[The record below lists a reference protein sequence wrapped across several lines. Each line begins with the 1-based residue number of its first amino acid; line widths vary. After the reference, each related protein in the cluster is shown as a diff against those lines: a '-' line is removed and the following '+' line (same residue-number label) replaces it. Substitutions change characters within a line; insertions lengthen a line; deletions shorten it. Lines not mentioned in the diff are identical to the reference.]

1 MIPPELIYFLKVNV
15 AIALFYAFYR
25 LFFRKDTFFYLRRIV
40 LISFLLVSFLY
51 PFLNFEQL
59 IKSNEPIYDIA
70 TLYATVVIPEIS
82 TQNTQ
87 ALPSDNYI
95 LAILKYLYITG
106 VVLLFIRFIS
116 QLVSI
121 GILTLKCKK
130 DIVDGISVRVLQ
142 NKDDTEAFSFFG
154 WIFFSRKALNEPQF
168 KEVLMHERTHARQY
182 HSIDV
187 ILSELSCIICWIN
200 PFIWLLKQEIR
211 GNLEYMAD
219 RKVVES
225 GCDSKSYQYH
235 LLGIANHKAAA
246 NIYNNFNVLPIKN
259 RIMMMNKKRTNHFGR
274 TKYILF
280 LPLTALLLLISN
292 IEAVARMS
300 TEITNEVFQNTPT
313 MYSGSVID
321 ESGKP
326 VVGAS
331 VIIQNTTIG
340 TITDMNGL
348 FKIEAKPTDI
358 LFISFIGMETSKV
371 MLTKTNTD
379 IRVTLKTEATEY
391 KGTGASPQ
399 RSIEKDGE
407 VFTVVEVMPEFPGG
421 VKEFMK
427 FVSDNIKYPEKAH
440 KDGTQGRV
448 VAQFTV
454 EKDGSISNIEI
465 VRSVSPELD
474 AESIRVL
481 STMPRWNPG
490 QQRGQPVAVKYT
502 VPVQFKLSDTKD
514 TTSENIESN
523 LPKNLLYIV
532 DGKEAE
538 SIQNIKPSQIESISV
553 IKDAKSMAQYDAKD
567 KEGIIIITTK
577 NKDNYIQ

>member
-25 LFFRKDTFFYLRRIV
+25 LFFRKDTFFYLRRMI
-40 LISFLLVSFLY
+40 LLLFLMVSFLY

-82 TQNTQ
+82 AQSTQV
-87 ALPSDNYI
+87 LPSDNYI
-95 LAILKYLYITG
+95 LTAIKYIYIIG
-106 VVLLFIRFIS
+106 VILLFIRFIS
-116 QLVSI
+116 QLISI
-121 GILTLKCKK
+121 GILAIKCKK
-130 DIVDGISVRVLQ
+130 DVVNGTSIRVLQ
-142 NKDDTEAFSFFG
+142 NKDEIEAFSFFG
-154 WIFFSRKALNEPQF
+154 WIFFSKKTLNEPQF
-168 KEVLMHERTHARQY
+168 EEVLMHEQTHVRQC
-182 HSIDV
+182 HSLDV
-187 ILSELSCIICWIN
+187 IFSELTCIICWLN
-200 PFIWLLKQEIR
+200 PFIWLLKQEVR

-219 RKVVES
+219 RKVVQS
-225 GCDSKSYQYH
+225 GYDSKSYQYH
-235 LLGIANHKAAA
+235 LLSIANHKAAA

-300 TEITNEVFQNTPT
+300 AEITNEVFQNTPT
-313 MYSGSVID
+313 KYSGSVTD

-326 VVGAS
+326 VIGAN
-331 VIIQNTTIG
+331 VIIQNTTVG
-340 TITDMNGL
+340 TITDMDGV
-348 FKIEAKPTDI
+348 FVIEAKPTDI
-358 LFISFIGMETSKV
+358 LFISYIGMETSKV

-391 KGTGASPQ
+391 KGTGASPK
-399 RSIEKDGE
+399 RNIEKDGQ
-407 VFTVVEVMPEFPGG
+407 VFSVVEVMPEFPGG
-421 VKEFMK
+421 VEGFMEFISNN
-427 FVSDNIKYPEKAH
+427 VKYPEKAH

-448 VAQFTV
+448 IAQFTV
-454 EKDGSISNIEI
+454 EKDGSISNIHI

-474 AESIRVL
+474 AEAIRVL

-514 TTSENIESN
+514 TTSENIESTI
-523 LPKNLLYIV
+523 PKNVLYIV
-532 DGKEAE
+532 DGKEVE
-538 SIQNIKPSQIESISV
+538 NVKNIKPSQIESISV
-553 IKDAKSMAQYDAKD
+553 IKDAVSMAEYNATD
-567 KEGIIIITTK
+567 KEGIIIIKTIK
-577 NKDNYIQ
+577 KY